1 MTKKIYRVEQRRGYR
16 TILSKNVSA
25 DNFKDAAAIAL
36 NDSEIKHFCKI
47 NKTEYS
53 DICKGAGADYVEV
66 YEFNNPNLF
75 VRFLTFETSELKSQ
89 YVLLAKQRSAHK
101 AIKEIRTENLTAEQ
115 CQTILDLLNNLK
127 K

>member
-1 MTKKIYRVEQRRGYR
+1 MTKKVYRVERVRGYR
-16 TILSKNVSA
+16 TLISKNVSA

-36 NDSEIKHFCKI
+36 NDSEIKFCKI

-53 DICKGAGADYVEV
+53 DICTGAGADYVEV

-101 AIKEIRTENLTAEQ
+101 AIKEIRTDNLTDEQ
-115 CQTILDLLNNLK
+115 CQTILDVLK
-127 K
+127 KL

>member
-1 MTKKIYRVEQRRGYR
+1 MTKKVYRVERVRGYR
-16 TILSKNVSA
+16 TLLSENVSA
-25 DNFKDAAAIAL
+25 DNFKAAAAIAL
-36 NDSEIKHFCKI
+36 NDSEIKFCKI

-53 DICKGAGADYVEV
+53 DICAGADYVQV